1 MDPHT
6 AAIEQIVTAITAV
19 QDTVHGLNKRI
30 DKQQTQQIS
39 TQEDTEFDIGAP
51 PPPPPPSMVKMAP
64 LHVPRC
70 TPFAFRGI
78 QRRSCHMRFF
88 QFGPLMLLMTVYIE

>member
-1 MDPHT
+1 MDPHA

-19 QDTVHGLNKRI
+19 QDTVHCLNKRI

-64 LHVPRC
+64 LLVPRC
-70 TPFAFRGI
+70 TPFI
-78 QRRSCHMRFF
+78 
-88 QFGPLMLLMTVYIE
+88 I